1 MSLLSMFTRKKSSED
16 RTEPPSGGQVVQDPT
31 LPLHRTGGEAPV
43 MSSRRTER
51 TARREMLYTVV
62 RECMNRAGVLSASYK
77 FKVLSLDSRGRQF
90 LVMVDLPGVQLSSS
104 ERLAD
109 IEAMVA
115 QAAKA
120 RHDIGVAAMYWRQN
134 DHVAVRAAASHEQ
147 PGKPAAAVQP
157 KPKAAE
163 PVRPEPALVRHEPV
177 QGTLAG
183 YEPIGLEEMTAFR
196 QALATGSKPP
206 KAQGPQ
212 SYTLLTGF
220 ENTEIRDEPPQALS
234 TSQYGELR

>member
-1 MSLLSMFTRKKSSED
+1 MFTRKKPAEDSQPASSGFV
-16 RTEPPSGGQVVQDPT
+16 RPVPAGPAPRRATEMPEVP
-31 LPLHRTGGEAPV
+31 
-43 MSSRRTER
+43 SRRTER
-51 TARREMLYTVV
+51 AARRELLFTVV

-90 LVMVDLPGVQLSSS
+90 LVMVDLPGVQLASS

-134 DHVAVRAAASHEQ
+134 DHVAVGAATSHEQ
-147 PGKPAAAVQP
+147 PGKVAAPVQP
-157 KPKAAE
+157 KAAAPAQPE
-163 PVRPEPALVRHEPV
+163 HAPVRPEPV

>member
-1 MSLLSMFTRKKSSED
+1 MSLLSMFTRKKPSED
-16 RTEPPSGGQVVQDPT
+16 KSEPPSGGQVVQDPT
-31 LPLHRTGGEAPV
+31 LPLHRAAGEAPA

-90 LVMVDLPGVQLSSS
+90 LVMVDVPGVQLASS
-104 ERLAD
+104 ERLAN

-120 RHDIGVAAMYWRQN
+120 RHNIGVAAVYWRQN
-134 DHVAVRAAASHEQ
+134 DHVAVGLAASGEQ
-147 PGKPAAAVQP
+147 PAKAQAAVQA
-157 KPKAAE
+157 KVAETIRSEAA
-163 PVRPEPALVRHEPV
+163 PARPEPV

-183 YEPIGLEEMTAFR
+183 YEPIGMEEMAAFR

>member
-16 RTEPPSGGQVVQDPT
+16 EAAPPSSGLANQESTV
-31 LPLHRTGGEAPV
+31 PLHRTGAEPAAVP
-43 MSSRRTER
+43 SRRTER
-51 TARREMLYTVV
+51 SARRELLFTVV

-90 LVMVDLPGVQLSSS
+90 LVMVDLPGAQLKSAD
-104 ERLAD
+104 RLAE

-120 RHDIGVAAMYWRQN
+120 RHDIGVRAVYWRQN
-134 DHVAVRAAASHEQ
+134 DHVAVGLAAPGEQ
-147 PGKPAAAVQP
+147 SAKPAPEVQP
-157 KPKAAE
+157 KVAPPKAVE
-163 PVRPEPALVRHEPV
+163 PVQPDPV

-183 YEPIGLEEMTAFR
+183 YEPIGVEEVTAFR
-196 QALATGSKPP
+196 QALATGSKPVKQP
-206 KAQGPQ
+206 GPQ